1 MIKYLFLLIF
11 SVSIFTARGQCSR
24 QDLLIPIDEPEVYPV
39 EGTAVLQFELDG
51 TKQVIFQENFA
62 TIQGLELRV
71 FLSTTER
78 LEQGGTELEITTE
91 PLQDDNGGQDMG
103 DPITGLKIF
112 ELPEDVE
119 LTDFDYIIIQ
129 CVQADVLWGRA
140 TLGALEGADCSLL
153 NLEDNT
159 IATTTIFPNPTN
171 DIINISSPTQNI
183 EVALYDTLGKKI
195 LEQTGTQTIDL
206 SNVLPGVYFVQL
218 IEGEKKKTLKII
230 RQ

>member
-1 MIKYLFLLIF
+1 MKPIFLLLF
-11 SVSIFTARGQCSR
+11 FTSILTVQGQCGR
-24 QDLLIPIDEPEVYPV
+24 QDSLIPIDEPEVYPV
-39 EGTAVLQFELDG
+39 EGTAVMQFEIDG
-51 TKQVIFQENFA
+51 TKQVIFEDNFA

-78 LEQGGTELEITTE
+78 LDQGGSELEITTE

-112 ELPEDVE
+112 DLPQDIG
-119 LTDFDYIIIQ
+119 LSDYDYVIIQ

-140 TLGALEGADCSLL
+140 TLGALEGADCSVL

-171 DIINISSPTQNI
+171 DIINISSQTQNI
-183 EVALYDTLGKKI
+183 EVALYDTLGKKVF
-195 LEQTGTQTIDL
+195 EQTGTQTIDL
-206 SNVLPGVYFVQL
+206 SNVLPGVYFIQF
-218 IEGEKKKTLKII
+218 IEGEKKRTLKII